1 MFIACFLPHFTIE
14 QCTRKKYV
22 YVGSEQEGFED
33 TFLPTAPFIN
43 WNVFVVLI
51 NMISKKK
58 KPEMALFAYS
68 LVFIRMFIVQ
78 EQKALLKQLLSGTIV
93 F

>member
-1 MFIACFLPHFTIE
+1 
-14 QCTRKKYV
+14 
-22 YVGSEQEGFED
+22 
-33 TFLPTAPFIN
+33 
-43 WNVFVVLI
+43 
-51 NMISKKK
+51 
-58 KPEMALFAYS
+58 MALFAYS

>member
-43 WNVFVVLI
+43 
-51 NMISKKK
+51 
-58 KPEMALFAYS
+58 
-68 LVFIRMFIVQ
+68 
-78 EQKALLKQLLSGTIV
+78 
-93 F
+93 